1 MKMIIQI
8 QIIQKS
14 LINIIDIKYIKE
26 KYHYKINNNKN
37 LINKENN
44 SEVILNLQKIIEE
57 KNDKIKK

>member
-44 SEVILNLQKIIEE
+44 LEIILNLQKIIEE